1 MSLAAVMKIQNFS
14 NKISV
19 STAVNCAAPFA
30 NILPDQKNPTNHQNH
45 PMNTT
50 PSSHCNKAW
59 RAIAA
64 FCVLLMLALLPTSS
78 HATVKQYRVNHK
90 NDPNLTHQW
99 TFEGSSPLAD
109 KKGIA
114 PANMYPAGAS
124 ANLQPGYNPADS
136 RGIQFGD
143 VSTAGA
149 NGLITISGN
158 GAGNPN
164 AVYLTTNYAFE
175 IIFRAEEAA
184 STAPNAGG
192 VDKLSWLLCARSDD
206 NTRRAYLLFQG
217 EIGTTTGNGSGL
229 GSIVGNSFGNAANG
243 NRVATSLVAG
253 HWYYVAGSY
262 DTIPGVTTTQTHYIA
277 DLTAGETT
285 LTVVGPVTTPV
296 GSTAPNNEAVRFGIG
311 TRYDGLGFARFN
323 IEEVDLYTSN
333 KLDQATFQAHLNDL
347 LAAPHDVAIGGELIV
362 DLNINRGLMLDINPV
377 GGLQNGAYYWTNYGT
392 AGGEFQSLRVPPFQT
407 GRTNPLTYQVS
418 GGTNSVYTV
427 GGQGFESTF
436 TMPTTVSG
444 QSAGVGK
451 PYTAEVWFWPNRYRT
466 IMDRVLCFG
475 TDPTASAACIIGYGN
490 GRGMENGGGTGV
502 VNWTGQSAADNALWY
517 HMVNTY
523 DGTTSILYTNGV
535 EMGRNTINLNIA
547 DNRKMLLGSGNQ
559 GDPNYNNTVISAIGG
574 FMAARVHSQALTPA
588 QVLNNFQVGDQLPVI
603 NITVQNLAVSAVDIH
618 SATVNGDLTVTTDP
632 STTEL
637 TVYYGLTDQGSSK
650 VGWAGSVTL
659 GAPQN
664 TGAFSIPLTGLADNT
679 TYTCRIYGQ
688 NDNGEGWSGVQSFT
702 TPPQAPAILNVSSR
716 GQPNAVFVT
725 WDRPMNTTAINYENY
740 ELNGPLIFS
749 ATFSSG
755 NTVVKLI
762 TETLTEGNT
771 YTLTVNNAQDLAL
784 SLPVVPNTQKTF
796 KHGEGYGL
804 QAPITMKRY
813 DGIGGTAVAN
823 LTGAGAYPN
832 SPTSINTTL
841 TEMRI
846 PQDVADNYGWWMYG
860 YFVAPENG
868 NYNFHTASD
877 DNSQVWI
884 TVGGIRTKVSEETG
898 CCGGPKPTITPVNL
912 VAGQAYLLEQLG
924 KEGGGGDH
932 GWVSVMSPNNL
943 FGYQGDGNNASL
955 AIPSSAFAQTRIG
968 SGTPFNTLGLVFF
981 PLPPSNHVSLV
992 GVDYTFAA
1000 TLDGTPPYSTPQWF
1014 RNGEL
1019 IPGATTLSYTAA
1031 AIPANS
1037 GAVYTLMVTG
1047 VCNVASASATLTVL
1061 SDIFPPTLVSA
1072 TPGPIIGGNYV
1083 DILFSEAVDT
1093 GSATESL
1100 NYEIN
1105 GGALNVISAT
1115 QLAPNK
1121 IRLTTD
1127 AQTRGASY
1135 AVVVN
1140 SVVDLFANTIAAN
1153 STVYFNGANFP
1164 GGLAPVVW
1172 FDASQITGL
1181 NNNDTVNT
1189 WNDSSGNNY
1198 TATGANGQRTYVTGQ
1213 LNGLPVVQLRGDGFF
1228 NLTGNLLAREQY
1240 VVVRLPGGGDWG
1252 SYLGSDLRSGYMARQ
1267 DGRFW
1272 NENYPDGV
1280 KQNGVNFAGAQN
1292 EGITLPNPATYMIL
1306 KITGSTR
1313 NNGDTA
1319 RTGWHIGKQE
1329 GWQSLNM
1336 DLAEILAFDR
1346 PLSLAEEAR
1355 VSKSL
1360 GNKYGIALPYT
1371 DVLEVSSRGIATTV
1385 YVSYLDP
1392 MDSVT
1397 AGDAANYELNG
1408 PLVLAATMIDSTTVR
1423 LDVEAMADGSSHTL
1437 TITGVRKA
1445 SPGNPFI
1452 APNPSVVAFQN
1463 NYPPGGVSLGMVAWF
1478 DASRIT
1484 GLADGNNVATWNDS
1498 SGNNRHAS
1506 RGNGTITYSVN
1517 QVNGKP
1523 SVIFR
1528 GDPWMD
1534 LGGSSMRAHE
1544 QYIVFRTPNQG
1555 DWGAMLGSQVRGEY
1569 MMRRDG
1575 KFWDQ
1580 NTPAQVKR
1588 NGVQLS
1594 NLTADNA
1601 TPDIG
1606 TYMIM
1611 KIKGN
1616 NNFTADRGGWKL
1628 GKQEGWQSLDMDL
1641 AEIVA
1646 FNRELSFVEEAKVSA
1661 ALGAKYGIG
1670 TPDYADVLTVSSR
1683 GNPNAVYV
1691 SYLDAMDPAT
1701 AGDPGNYDLGAGPL
1715 VLGATMLDATTV
1727 KLTVETMPD
1736 TYQTYTLNIN
1746 GVKKATLAYISP
1758 NPTAKQFT
1766 HGKGYENYGLTLK
1779 RYMNIGGVNVSD
1791 LTGNGAFPNNP
1802 TDTSYPIKMEIP
1814 TDAADNYGWWMYGL
1828 YIAPATGNY
1837 VFRTSSDD
1845 ASQVWLSTDENPA
1858 NKVKVSEQGGWNG
1871 SREYRGGATVSLVQG
1886 QKYYL
1891 EMLGKEGGGGDNGAV
1906 AAETP
1911 GNVYNFNG
1919 NGSEPI
1925 PASAFY
1931 AAGHRYNGVSFVTL
1945 GDVFFTVQ
1953 PTNATVVVG
1962 YPLQMISVV
1971 DGTPPYLFQWK
1982 TNGVPIPGATNAT
1995 YATLANNGL
2004 NGVQFTVCVS
2014 NEFSGTCSTN
2024 ATINITSDLI
2034 APTLVSAQ
2042 GQPDLIHVILKYSE
2056 AMEAATAAEFNNYE
2070 ISGGISVT
2078 GASMI
2083 DATNVL
2089 LTTSLQ
2095 TPGTI
2100 YTVTVNDVRDDSSS
2114 HNPILAGAS
2123 ANFRS
2128 FPLVNPTYGTVLREF
2143 YENFQGNLDTYRDS
2157 SETFKNNPNNVAFQ
2171 NNWNWGGC
2179 CEQYVVRL
2187 SGYIIPPVSGNYT
2200 FRVNRDDDARL
2211 FISTDETQAN
2221 KGNPLISVGCCGD
2234 ADTSAI
2240 ALVANTPYYV
2250 EAWVREWGGGDYLR
2264 VFWKNGTTIP
2274 NFSEMD
2280 GNNIAYAANAVI
2292 SQNPADQTVQ
2302 ANSSVTFTAAGVIG
2316 GSGHGP
2322 KFQWHVSAD
2331 NGASFNPIAGATG
2344 ASYTHQAGIGE
2355 NGYKYRCVLSADDGV
2370 NSGTSASATLTIEA
2384 DSIRP
2389 TLVSAK
2395 GDASQVILVF
2405 SEPVTMA
2412 TVQEIN
2418 NYSILRLPS
2427 NDGLSVLGAVQI
2439 SPNSVRL
2446 TTSAQTP
2453 GVTYEVHVSFVDDTA
2468 VLANTILPDSTIQ
2481 FVSKLWP
2488 GGVSD
2493 GIAVWFDAS
2502 EITGLNDNDMVTTW
2516 NDRSDNGHTAIRAN
2530 GELRYRV
2537 NQVNGLP
2544 AVTFRN
2550 DPWFDVAGSLLG
2562 REQYV
2567 VYRLPGG
2574 GDWGSFLGSDLRSGY
2589 LHRQDGRFWEGN
2601 YPDAVNQNGVYFPG
2615 AHNVNIL
2622 LPNPGNYMVLKIT
2635 GNINNGGGSARAGWH
2650 VGKQEGWQSLHMDVA
2665 EIIAYDRL
2673 LTQTEENKV
2682 GSYLALKYGISTTY
2696 PDGLPPVL
2704 VSATPACDLV
2714 SVNVTFN
2721 KAVDAGTAGNAAN
2734 YSITDSAGA
2743 VLVISAATVLDSKH
2757 VSLTTAPMSAGRSY
2771 VVVVNGVTDTETP
2784 VHTIAA
2790 NSTAG
2795 FTAVACSTVPGF
2807 AFRETYDGIGGN
2819 AVSDLTGSAAFIAGN
2834 PTFFDMMTQLDTGGD
2849 RAENYGIR
2857 VTGHFIPTETATY
2870 RFQLHSDDGGRVFL
2884 STDDSQASKTLLV
2897 EENGCCGFPESP
2909 GTRNLVQGQAYYFE
2923 AYMKEGGG
2931 GDYLQLRWRT
2941 EGGGSIPNY
2950 EIIGSTHL
2958 AYRYSL
2964 AINQQPLSQ
2973 TVAPGNNVT
2982 FTVGAAAG
2990 GAAIV
2995 KKYQWQ
3001 RSADF
3006 GTTFDPIDGATSAS
3020 YTRLVSTADENTRYR
3035 CAVSL
3040 LGNFQTEVSAVAV
3053 LNPINDDKR
3062 PTLVSAAVQFD
3073 RTKLRITFSEGVTP
3087 GTATDNNSYSITTTS
3102 GNELSVIS
3110 GVMINSYTVE
3120 LTTALQSPETAYVV
3134 VVNYV
3139 QDASP
3144 VHNEILPNSTISFTT
3159 SPVGLGGVLLREF
3172 YNGIGG
3178 NSIGGLT
3185 DSPAFR
3191 AGLPTSFDYINSF
3204 NSPSRGDDYGVRV
3217 SGILTPTETGNYT
3230 FQINNDDDGRI
3241 YLSTDSTQGNK
3252 VQILDHAC
3260 CGTQDSAPVNL
3271 IAGQKYYIEG
3281 LVKEG
3286 DGGDYLELRWKNTGS
3301 IPAFTIIPGA
3311 NLSYLY
3317 SLSIAQQPANQIYA
3331 SNPGTVLLSEN
3342 FSTGNGGFTVETPL
3356 AYAGPWVYNLGTG
3369 SWREDGQGPGN
3380 GQGLNESFLTS
3391 PAMVLTT
3398 AGGVTV
3404 SFNHRHSFERGFWDG
3419 GQVLIS
3425 VNGGA
3430 FTLVSA
3436 VAFTQNGYNGS
3447 AIAAGSASFV
3457 EDSAGFG
3464 ANTFITSSA
3473 YLGSFNNGDS
3483 IRVQFRAA
3491 NDENTTGNQ
3500 APPSWEIDSVLVK
3513 QGASAPAVF
3522 TVGANQGYAAHARY
3536 QWQRSDD
3543 AGATYNPVAGA
3554 VDASY
3559 QLFPVPTDI
3568 GAKFRCEVSLIGD
3581 FQTIMSGEA
3590 TLVSVTAPVPTTVTS
3605 SSFSGGAFNMS
3616 FGTVNGLTYYVECA
3630 VTLDGSVQGAGI
3642 VWQAVETISGD
3653 GQPRNVSYPQNGATK
3668 RFYRIRIQ

>member
-1 MSLAAVMKIQNFS
+1 MHTKTS
-14 NKISV
+14 N
-19 STAVNCAAPFA
+19 
-30 NILPDQKNPTNHQNH
+30 Q
-45 PMNTT
+45 
-50 PSSHCNKAW
+50 SSKAW

-64 FCVLLMLALLPTSS
+64 FCVLVMLALLPTSS
-78 HATVKQYRVNHK
+78 FATVKSYRVLHK
-90 NDPNLTHQW
+90 NNTNVTHHW
-99 TFEGSSPLAD
+99 TFEGNTPLND
-109 KKGIA
+109 KRGTSALIKNPNTGA
-114 PANMYPAGAS
+114 PEIVG
-124 ANLQPGYNPADS
+124 GYNPADS
-136 RGIQFGD
+136 KALLLSGTNGYNNLL
-143 VSTAGA
+143 A
-149 NGLITISGN
+149 NGD
-158 GAGNPN
+158 PN
-164 AVYLTTNYAFE
+164 AVYFGTNIAFE
-175 IIFRAEEAA
+175 VVFRADQAVH
-184 STAPNAGG
+184 TADAG
-192 VDKLSWLLCARSDD
+192 VAWILNTRSDD
-206 NTRRAYLLFQG
+206 NNRRGYLLFQG
-217 EIGTTTGNGSGL
+217 ELGAAPGGTGL
-229 GSIVGNSFGNAANG
+229 ASVVGNSFGNVANG
-243 NRVATSLVAG
+243 NRVANALVAG

-262 DTIPGVTTTQTHYIA
+262 DTVAGGTTTMTHYIA

-285 LTVVGPVTTPV
+285 LTVVGPVTTPA
-296 GSTAPNNEAVRFGIG
+296 GSTAPVNEHVRLGIG
-311 TRYDGLGFARFN
+311 NRYDGVANYFQGA
-323 IEEVDLYTSN
+323 IEDVALYSSN
-333 KLDQATFQAHLNDL
+333 KMDQAYFQSQLTEVL
-347 LAAPHDVAIGGELIV
+347 KAPHEVAIGGELIV

-377 GGLQNGAYYWTNYGT
+377 GGLTSGAYYWTNYGT
-392 AGGEFQSLRVPPFQT
+392 AGGQFQSLRNPPFQT

-418 GGTNSVYTV
+418 GGTNTVYTV

-451 PYTAEVWFWPNRYRT
+451 PYTAEVWFWPNRYRAN
-466 IMDRVLCFG
+466 MDRVLCFG

-490 GRGMENGGGTGV
+490 GRGMEQGGGAGV
-502 VNWTGQSAADNALWY
+502 VNWPGQSAANNALWY

-574 FMAARVHSQALTPA
+574 FMAARIHSQALTPA
-588 QVLNNFQVGDQLPVI
+588 QVLNNFQVGDQVPVI
-603 NITVQNLAVSAVDIH
+603 NITVQNLAVTAVDIH
-618 SATVNGDLTVTTDP
+618 SATVNGNLTVTTDP
-632 STTEL
+632 TTTEL
-637 TVYYGLTDQGSSK
+637 TVYYGTVDQGSSK

-659 GAPQN
+659 SAPQN
-664 TGAFSIPLTGLADNT
+664 VGAFSIPLTGLADNT
-679 TYTCRIYGQ
+679 AYKCRIYGM

-725 WDRPMNTTAINYENY
+725 WDRPMNATAINYENY

-771 YTLTVNNAQDLAL
+771 YTLTANNSQDLAL
-784 SLPVVPNTQKTF
+784 GLPVLPNTQKTF
-796 KHGEGYGL
+796 NHGEGYGL

-823 LTGAGAYPN
+823 LTGAAAYPS

-841 TEMRI
+841 TQMSI
-846 PQDVADNYGWWMYG
+846 PRDVADNYGWWMYG
-860 YFVAPENG
+860 YFVAPESG
-868 NYNFHTASD
+868 NYNFHTSSD
-877 DNSQVWI
+877 DASEVWI
-884 TVGGIRTKVSEETG
+884 TVGGIRTKVSQETG

-912 VAGQAYLLEQLG
+912 VAGQAYFLEQLG
-924 KEGGGGDH
+924 KEGGGGDY
-932 GWVSVMSPNNL
+932 GIVSVQSPNNL
-943 FGYQGDGNNASL
+943 FGYLGDGNNASP
-955 AIPSSAFAQTRIG
+955 AIPASAFAQTRIG

-981 PLPPSNHVSLV
+981 PLPPSNHTSLES
-992 GVDYTFAA
+992 VDYTFAA

-1014 RNGEL
+1014 RNGVL
-1019 IPGATTLSYTAA
+1019 IPGATSLSYTAA
-1031 AIPANS
+1031 AIPANN

-1047 VCNVASASATLTVL
+1047 VCNVASASATFTVL
-1061 SDIFPPTLVSA
+1061 SDAFPPTLVSA
-1072 TPGPIIGGNYV
+1072 TPGPLIGGTYV
-1083 DILFSEAVDT
+1083 DIVFSEAVET

-1115 QLAPNK
+1115 QVAPNK

-1127 AQTRGASY
+1127 AQMRGASY

-1153 STVYFNGANFP
+1153 STVYFKGANFP
-1164 GGLAPVVW
+1164 GGVDPVVW

-1189 WNDSSGNNY
+1189 WNDSSGNNHN
-1198 TATGANGQRTYVTGQ
+1198 ASGANGQRTYVTGQ
-1213 LNGLPVVQLRGDGFF
+1213 LNGHPVVQLRGDGFF
-1228 NLTGNLLAREQY
+1228 DLTGNFLAREQY

-1252 SYLGSDLRSGYMARQ
+1252 SYLGSDIRSGYMLKQ

-1280 KQNGVNFAGAQN
+1280 KQNGVDFAGAQN
-1292 EGITLPNPATYMIL
+1292 EGIALPNPNSYMIL

-1313 NNGDTA
+1313 NNGATA
-1319 RTGWHIGKQE
+1319 RIGWHIGKQE

-1336 DLAEILAFDR
+1336 DLAEIIAFDR
-1346 PLSLAEEAR
+1346 PLSVVEEAR

-1371 DVLEVSSRGIATTV
+1371 DVIEVGSRGIATTV

-1397 AGDAANYELNG
+1397 AGDAGNYELNG
-1408 PLVLAATMIDSTTVR
+1408 PLVLGATVIDSTTVR
-1423 LDVEAMADGSSHTL
+1423 LDVEAMADGSTHTL

-1445 SPGNPFI
+1445 SGGNPFI
-1452 APNPSVVAFQN
+1452 TPNPTVVSFQN
-1463 NYPPGGVSLGMVAWF
+1463 NYPPGGVSLGLVAWF

-1498 SGNNRHAS
+1498 SGNNHHAS
-1506 RGNGTITYSVN
+1506 RGNGAIFYSVN

-1534 LGGSSMRAHE
+1534 LGGSPMRAHE

-1580 NTPAQVKR
+1580 NTPAQVKQ

-1601 TPDIG
+1601 TPNIG

-1616 NNFTADRGGWKL
+1616 NNFPADRGGWKL

-1646 FNRELSFVEEAKVSA
+1646 FNRELSFAEEAKVSA

-1670 TPDYADVLTVSSR
+1670 TPDYADVLMVSSR

-1727 KLTVETMPD
+1727 RLTVETMPD

-1779 RYMNIGGVNVSD
+1779 RYMNIGGNSVSD
-1791 LTGNGAFPNNP
+1791 LTGNPAFPNNP

-1814 TDAADNYGWWMYGL
+1814 TDAMDSYGWWMSGL

-1845 ASQVWLSTDENPA
+1845 GSQVWLSTDENPA
-1858 NKVKVSEQGGWNG
+1858 NKVLVSEQGGWNG
-1871 SREYRGGATVSLVQG
+1871 SREYQNGNTVSLVQG

-1911 GNVYNFNG
+1911 GNIYGYHG

-1925 PASAFY
+1925 PATAFY
-1931 AAGHRYNGVSFVTL
+1931 SAGHRYGGVPFVTL
-1945 GDVFFTVQ
+1945 GDVFFAVQ
-1953 PTNATVVVG
+1953 PTNASVVDG
-1962 YPLQMISVV
+1962 YALQIISVV
-1971 DGTPPYLFQWK
+1971 DGTPPYNYQWK
-1982 TNGVPIPGATNAT
+1982 SNGVPIPGATNAT

-2004 NGVQFTVCVS
+2004 NGVQFSVCVS

-2024 ATINITSDLI
+2024 ATITILGDFI
-2034 APTLVSAQ
+2034 APTLVNAQ
-2042 GQPDLIHVILKYSE
+2042 GMHDRTHVIIRYSE
-2056 AMEAATAAEFNNYE
+2056 AMQASTAADFNNYE

-2078 GASMI
+2078 AASMI

-2089 LTTSLQ
+2089 LTTSAQ
-2095 TPGTI
+2095 TPGVT
-2100 YTVTVNDVRDDSSS
+2100 YTVTVNDVTDDSSN

-2123 ANFRS
+2123 TNFRA
-2128 FPLVNPTYGTVLREF
+2128 FPLVNPTFGTVLREF
-2143 YENFQGNLDTYRDS
+2143 YDFSNGNLDTYRDS
-2157 SETFKNNPNNVAFQ
+2157 SDSFKNNPKNVAFQ
-2171 NNWNWGGC
+2171 NNWDWNGC
-2179 CEQYVVRL
+2179 CDNYVVRL
-2187 SGYIIPPVSGNYT
+2187 SGYIIPAVSGNYT

-2211 FISTDETQAN
+2211 YVSTDETQAN
-2221 KGNPLISVGCCGD
+2221 KVQLLSVGCCGD
-2234 ADTSAI
+2234 ADTAPI
-2240 ALVANTPYYV
+2240 PLVANTPYYI
-2250 EAWVREWGGGDYLR
+2250 EALVREWGGGDYLR
-2264 VFWKNGTTIP
+2264 VSWKNGTTIP
-2274 NFSEMD
+2274 NFTILQGEE
-2280 GNNIAYAANAVI
+2280 IAYAANVVI
-2292 SQNPADQTVQ
+2292 TQGPRHQSVP
-2302 ANSSVTFTAAGVIG
+2302 ANSSVTFYVMGVVG

-2322 KFQWHVSAD
+2322 KYQWHVSSD
-2331 NGASFNPIAGATG
+2331 NGASYSPIGGAT
-2344 ASYTHQAGIGE
+2344 SSTYTHQAGIGE
-2355 NGYKYRCVLSADDGV
+2355 NNYRYRCVLSADDGV
-2370 NSGTSASATLTIEA
+2370 TSVVTSEPAVLTVTA
-2384 DSIRP
+2384 DTTRP

-2395 GDASQVILVF
+2395 GDASQVTLVF

-2418 NYSILRLPS
+2418 NYSILRVPS
-2427 NDGLSVLGAVQI
+2427 NDELSVLGAVQI
-2439 SPNSVRL
+2439 SPNTVRL
-2446 TTSAQTP
+2446 TTAAQTP

-2468 VLANTILPDSTIQ
+2468 LPANTILPNSTIQ
-2481 FVSKLWP
+2481 FVTKGWP
-2488 GGVSD
+2488 GGVSA

-2502 EITGLNDNDMVTTW
+2502 EITGLNDNDMVNTW
-2516 NDRSDNGHTAIRAN
+2516 NDRSDNGHTASRSN

-2574 GDWGSFLGSDLRSGY
+2574 GDWGSILGSDIRAGY
-2589 LHRQDGRFWEGN
+2589 LHRQDGRFWDGN
-2601 YPDAVNQNGVYFPG
+2601 YPDAVRQNGVDFPG
-2615 AHNVNIL
+2615 AQNVNIL

-2635 GNINNGGGSARAGWH
+2635 GNINNGGGSARTGWH

-2665 EIIAYDRL
+2665 EIIAYDHP
-2673 LTQTEENKV
+2673 LTLAEENKV
-2682 GSYLALKYGISTTY
+2682 GSYLALKYGITTTY

-2704 VSATPACDLV
+2704 VGASPACDLLR
-2714 SVNVTFN
+2714 VNVTFN
-2721 KAVDAGTAGNAAN
+2721 KTVAAGTAGNAAN
-2734 YSITDSAGA
+2734 YSITNSAGA
-2743 VLVISAATVLDSKH
+2743 VLAISAVTVLDSKH
-2757 VSLTTAPMSAGRSY
+2757 VSLTTAAMTPGTSY
-2771 VVVVNGVTDTETP
+2771 VLVVNGVTDTETP
-2784 VHTIAA
+2784 VNTIAA

-2795 FTAVACSTVPGF
+2795 FTAVTCTTLLGS

-2819 AVSDLTGSAAFIAGN
+2819 AVSDLTGNAAFIAGN
-2834 PTFFDMMTQLDTGGD
+2834 PTSFDMMTVLDTGGD

-2870 RFQLHSDDGGRVFL
+2870 RFQLHTDDGGRVFL
-2884 STDDSQASKTLLV
+2884 STDDSQANKTLLV
-2897 EENGCCGFPESP
+2897 EENGCCGFLDSP

-2950 EIIGSTHL
+2950 ALIGSANL
-2958 AYRYSL
+2958 AYLYSL
-2964 AINQQPLSQ
+2964 SINQQPLTQ

-2982 FTVGAAAG
+2982 FTVGAVAG

-3001 RSADF
+3001 RSGDF

-3020 YTRLVSTADENTRYR
+3020 YTRLVSTADANTQYR
-3035 CAVSL
+3035 CSVSL
-3040 LGNFQTEVSAVAV
+3040 LGNFQTSVSEAAV
-3053 LNPINDDKR
+3053 LNPIIDDTR
-3062 PTLVSAAVQFD
+3062 PTLVSAVGQVN

-3087 GTATDNNSYSITTTS
+3087 GPATDNNSYSISTTS

-3144 VHNEILPNSTISFTT
+3144 VHNEILPDSMISFTS

-3172 YNGIGG
+3172 YEGIGG
-3178 NSIGGLT
+3178 NSIAALT
-3185 DSPAFR
+3185 YSHKFIAGQPDAFD
-3191 AGLPTSFDYINSF
+3191 FINSF
-3204 NSPSRGDDYGVRV
+3204 NSSTHGDNYGVRV

-3230 FQINNDDDGRI
+3230 FRINNDDDGQI
-3241 YLSTDSTQGNK
+3241 FLSTDSTQGNK

-3271 IAGQKYYIEG
+3271 VAGQKYYIEG

-3286 DGGDYLELRWKNTGS
+3286 EGGDYLQLSWKNTGS
-3301 IPAFTIIPGA
+3301 IPGFTIIPGA

-3317 SLSIAQQPANQIYA
+3317 SLSIEQQPTNQTYGV
-3331 SNPGTVLLSEN
+3331 NPGTSLFLHD
-3342 FSTGNGGFTVETPL
+3342 FSANDGGFTVTTPV
-3356 AYAGPWVYNLGTG
+3356 AYDGPWVYNAGTG
-3369 SWREDGQGPGN
+3369 TWRENGQGPDN
-3380 GQGLNESFLTS
+3380 GQPNNSRLTS
-3391 PAMVLTT
+3391 PAIAVTT
-3398 AGGVTV
+3398 SGGVTL
-3404 SFNHRHSFERGFWDG
+3404 SFDHRYSFEDG
-3419 GQVLIS
+3419 LYDFGNVLVS
-3425 VNGGA
+3425 VNGGP
-3430 FTLVSA
+3430 FNKVHSE
-3436 VAFTQNGYNGS
+3436 AFTQNGYNG
-3447 AIAAGSASFV
+3447 ADVYTGTPGFV
-3457 EDSAGFG
+3457 NDSPGFVR
-3464 ANTFITSSA
+3464 ITSQA
-3473 YLGSFNNGDS
+3473 YLGLFNNGDS
-3483 IRVQFRAA
+3483 IRVQFLAD
-3491 NDENTTGNQ
+3491 NDGNTVGNQ
-3500 APPSWEIDSVLVK
+3500 APPSWELYKLSLNQGVK
-3513 QGASAPAVF
+3513 GPVTF
-3522 TVGANQGYAAHARY
+3522 NVGVNLGYAAHARY
-3536 QWQRSDD
+3536 QWHRSDD
-3543 AGATYNPVAGA
+3543 GGATYNPVVGNGPSYTLMEPA
-3554 VDASY
+3554 VAD
-3559 QLFPVPTDI
+3559 V
-3568 GAKFRCEVSLIGD
+3568 GAKFRCQVSLIGESV
-3581 FQTIMSGEA
+3581 TIMSGEA

-3605 SSFSGGAFNMS
+3605 SSFSGGAFKMS

-3630 VTLDGSVQGAGI
+3630 VTLDGSVGGAGV
-3642 VWQAVETISGD
+3642 VWQPVQTISGD